1 MVKVQWPSTV
11 PEGPLDLAGLVA
23 KQYPEVGSRNEFDLL
38 TTEGLED
45 FSVTL
50 AASAAACLSAASS
63 TTKWACASCTSP
75 QAVASAKALSPAMR
89 LALCSILR
97 LAPWPLEAF
106 SKLDD
111 AQEAAMI
118 TAGSKVKV
126 TVVDHIGGDGPEGD
140 AIDAA
145 MSKEIRDQLKD
156 EDEEEVEAR
165 RKMSIVE
172 TDSPEPPSWTREA

>member
-1 MVKVQWPSTV
+1 
-11 PEGPLDLAGLVA
+11 
-23 KQYPEVGSRNEFDLL
+23 
-38 TTEGLED
+38 
-45 FSVTL
+45 
-50 AASAAACLSAASS
+50 
-63 TTKWACASCTSP
+63 
-75 QAVASAKALSPAMR
+75 
-89 LALCSILR
+89 
-97 LAPWPLEAF
+97 
-106 SKLDD
+106 
-111 AQEAAMI
+111 MI

-172 TDSPEPPSWTREA
+172 TDSPDPPSWTREA